1 MATIKFYL
9 QSTKSEAGI
18 YVRLRQGKDIDAK
31 AKTKFIINPSD
42 WSQSKQ
48 QPKND
53 KDEQFKKLNSD
64 LSDFKNRLLAHY
76 NKSVLNT
83 KIDSNWLKEF
93 INPSEDIL
101 SGTPTKIVDYF
112 KYYASIKK
120 PSVDSG
126 TYTKYF
132 TNKKFVELFQKSKKT
147 EYYIKDFNE
156 DFVADFEIFCK
167 QNNIAQNTF
176 QRKVS
181 SIKTICLHARKNG
194 VETHY
199 QLDSIVAKKEDV
211 DIVYLFEEEYDKIC
225 NENFEFDYLN
235 NVRDWLIV
243 CVESAQRISDF
254 MNFTKNKIRFDG
266 EDSFIDFKQ
275 HKTKK
280 QMSIYITPK
289 LSELL
294 LKNEGNFPRKIS
306 NAKFN
311 KYIKKAAQLCGLT
324 EPCKGALKDKETK
337 IRKVGYF
344 PKYQLISS
352 KIGRKTFATYYFGKL
367 PNELIMAQTGH
378 TTESSFLLY
387 VGKPQISLS
396 KQLATAIKQLNK
408 DKNTQKDETI

>member
-53 KDEQFKKLNSD
+53 KDEKFKKLNSD
-64 LSDFKNRLLAHY
+64 LSDFKNKLLAHY
-76 NKSVLNT
+76 NTSVLNE
-83 KIDSNWLKEF
+83 KIDSNWLKKF
-93 INPSEDIL
+93 INPPEDID
-101 SGTPTKIVDYF
+101 GIPTKLVDYF
-112 KYYASIKK
+112 KYYATIKK
-120 PSVDSG
+120 HSVDAT

-147 EYYIKDFNE
+147 EFYIKDFNE

-167 QNNIAQNTF
+167 KNNIAQNTF
-176 QRKVS
+176 QRKITT
-181 SIKTICLHARKNG
+181 IKTICLHARKNG

-243 CVESAQRISDF
+243 CVETAQRISDF
-254 MNFTKNKIRFDG
+254 MNFTKNNIRFDG

-280 QMSIYITPK
+280 QMSVYITPK
-289 LSELL
+289 LSKLL
-294 LKNEGNFPRKIS
+294 LQNDGKFPRKIS
-306 NAKFN
+306 HAKFN
-311 KYIKKAAQLCGLT
+311 DYIKIATQLSGLT
-324 EPCKGALKDKETK
+324 QPCRGALKDKITK

-408 DKNTQKDETI
+408 EKDETI